1 MVINMAINM
10 PSSLHLIMHLM
21 EPFYSWRNY
30 YIASEDPSS
39 PFYGREY
46 SEFEFNNTVYNFY
59 LHPQWDTIDSS
70 TLFIKILFVEYDEQ
84 YAIIEMIGEWN
95 DAIENDIMIFK
106 RNIIEPMMEEGIN
119 KFILIG
125 ENVLN
130 FHYSDDCYYEEW
142 FEEVEE
148 GWIALVN
155 FQEHV
160 IREFERIHV
169 DQYFVIGG
177 ELEEIEWRTYQPHH
191 FFKRVSDLVM
201 NRIG

>member
-10 PSSLHLIMHLM
+10 PSSLHLVMHLM

-169 DQYFVIGG
+169 DQYFVMGG

>member
-1 MVINMAINM
+1 MAINM

-70 TLFIKILFVEYDEQ
+70 TLFIKILFVEYEEQ

-169 DQYFVIGG
+169 DQYFVMGG

>member
-1 MVINMAINM
+1 M

-70 TLFIKILFVEYDEQ
+70 TLFIKILFVEYEEQ

-169 DQYFVIGG
+169 DQYFVMGG

-201 NRIG
+201 YRFG

>member
-1 MVINMAINM
+1 MAINM

-39 PFYGREY
+39 PFYGRKY

-59 LHPQWDTIDSS
+59 LHPQWDTIESS

-169 DQYFVIGG
+169 DQYFVMGG

-191 FFKRVSDLVM
+191 FFKRVSDLVL